1 MNLSTNHK
9 RAVFSTLKAV
19 EKRIDEIE
27 LLILNERIVHT
38 QKVENDLNME
48 EAETALMIIK
58 QTKEVLGK
66 MMGKYEI
73 KPHVS
78 KLSEVIKSLK
88 ASNWV
93 DLLDTDSKSL
103 RRYGDFSH
111 EGSAIDLDNDIKK
124 ILNLTE
130 KLISG

>member
-27 LLILNERIVHT
+27 RLLLNDRIVHT
-38 QKVENDLNME
+38 LKVENDLSKE
-48 EAETALMIIK
+48 EVDTTLKTIQ

-66 MMGKYEI
+66 LMDKYDI
-73 KPHVS
+73 KPHVA

-93 DLLDTDSKSL
+93 DLLDTDTKSL
-103 RRYGDFSH
+103 KRYGDFSD
-111 EGSAIDLDNDIKK
+111 EESSKDLDHDIKK
-124 ILNLTE
+124 ILRLTE
-130 KLISG
+130 KLIGR